1 MDNRMTSNDSVVPDP
16 TQMSHEALVCL
27 MKKDAE
33 RQEPLV
39 TVIAT
44 MLEETVLRNEQN
56 QKKST
61 LPSFI
66 GKRPPLSA
74 SAFVTR

>member
-1 MDNRMTSNDSVVPDP
+1 MDTADSVVPDASLV
-16 TQMSHEALVCL
+16 SHEGLIVL

-39 TVIAT
+39 SVIST
-44 MLEETVLRNEQN
+44 MLEETVMRNEQN

-61 LPSFI
+61 LPSFL